1 MTASTH
7 PLFGEL
13 LAASDFRRLDGVL
26 HLVVALPDGSPGT
39 IRAEA
44 TDVLG
49 EGPAASAG
57 TVLDVEGLLSL
68 HRLVLQLQLQP
79 GRGQQARRGGSK
91 ATDRN
96 A

>member
-1 MTASTH
+1 MTSATH

-26 HLVVALPDGSPGT
+26 HLVVVLPDGSPGT
-39 IRAEA
+39 IRAET

-49 EGPAASAG
+49 ARLEGTAG
-57 TVLDVEGLLSL
+57 TVLDVDGLLSL
-68 HRLVLQLQLQP
+68 RRLVLQLQA
-79 GRGQQARRGGSK
+79 GRGQQPRRAGSR
-91 ATDRN
+91 AAGRN

>member
-1 MTASTH
+1 MTATTH

-13 LAASDFRRLDGVL
+13 LGASDFRRLDGVL
-26 HLVVALPDGSPGT
+26 HLVVTLPDGSPGT

-49 EGPAASAG
+49 ARPEGAAG
-57 TVLDVEGLLSL
+57 TVLDVEGLSSL
-68 HRLVLQLQLQP
+68 RRLVLQLQH
-79 GRGQQARRGGSK
+79 GRGQQGKKLGSK
-91 ATDRN
+91 VAGRN

>member
-1 MTASTH
+1 MTATVH

-26 HLVVALPDGSPGT
+26 HLVVTLPDGSPGT

-49 EGPAASAG
+49 ARPEGTAG

-68 HRLVLQLQLQP
+68 RRLVLQLQP
-79 GRGQQARRGGSK
+79 GRGQQARQLGSR
-91 ATDRN
+91 AAGRN

>member
-1 MTASTH
+1 MTAASH

-49 EGPAASAG
+49 ARPEGAAG

-68 HRLVLQLQLQP
+68 RRLVLQLQL
-79 GRGQQARRGGSK
+79 GRGQQARRVGSK
-91 ATDRN
+91 AACRN